1 MPGTVWYDSRT
12 MQAASLTLK
21 SMRPGQWVKNTLVFA
36 PLIFAMRVSD
46 PEAVVRVALTFVL
59 FCLLAGGVYLINDV
73 LDRDRDR
80 EHPLKKERPVA
91 SGALPARTAA
101 AAGTAAVFLAI
112 AASLFLSLG
121 TALTLA
127 GYLALNFAY
136 SRHLKNLVII
146 DVMAIAA
153 GFLLRVVAGAQAI
166 PVSVSFWLLL
176 CTGLLAL
183 FLAFGKRRHELLLL
197 EADASTHRPIL
208 DEYSPY
214 FLDQMIGVASTST
227 VIAYALYTI
236 SPDVQEKLGTSWL
249 SLTIPFVLY
258 GIFRYLYLIHQKD
271 QGGDPTETILTDP
284 PLLVNILLWVVAVLL
299 LLSL

>member
-1 MPGTVWYDSRT
+1 MKP
-12 MQAASLTLK
+12 ASLIVA

-36 PLIFAMRVSD
+36 PLIFAMRIGD
-46 PEAVVRVALTFVL
+46 PEAVVRVAFTFVL

-80 EHPLKKERPVA
+80 EHPLKKKRPVA

-101 AAGTAAVFLAI
+101 TAGGAAAFLAV
-112 AASLFLSLG
+112 AASLFLGPGL
-121 TALTLA
+121 ALTMA

-166 PVSVSFWLLL
+166 PVAISFWLLL

>member
-1 MPGTVWYDSRT
+1 MPSG
-12 MQAASLTLK
+12 SLILK
-21 SMRPGQWVKNTLVFA
+21 SMRPRQWVKNTLVFA

-46 PEAVVRVALTFVL
+46 PEAVVRVVFTFAL

-73 LDRDRDR
+73 LDRHRDR

-101 AAGTAAVFLAI
+101 TAGATAVFLAV
-112 AASLFLSLG
+112 AASLALG
-121 TALTLA
+121 TGPALTMA
-127 GYLALNFAY
+127 GYLVLNFAY
-136 SRHLKNLVII
+136 SRYLKNLVII

-166 PVSVSFWLLL
+166 PVAVSFWLLL

-197 EADASTHRPIL
+197 EDNASSHRPIL

-227 VIAYALYTI
+227 VIAYVLYTI

-271 QGGDPTETILTDP
+271 LGGDPTETVMTDP
-284 PLLVNILLWVVAVLL
+284 PLLVNILLWVGAVLL